1 MVYTNRMETPRET
14 MTISLP
20 PSLKAKVDA
29 LVAKGDYASSSE
41 YFRELARQDIK
52 RRIQEELE
60 SRLLESLDSGAPTP
74 LTKKDFDDI
83 RGEVRHRASLRK
95 AKSSK

>member
-1 MVYTNRMETPRET
+1 METPRET

-20 PSLKAKVDA
+20 PSLKAKVDD
-29 LVAKGDYASSSE
+29 LITRGDYGTASE
-41 YFRELARQDIK
+41 YFRDLVRQDIK
-52 RRIQEELE
+52 RRIQAELE
-60 SRLLESLDSGAPTP
+60 SRLLESLDSGEPTP

-83 RGEVRHRASLRK
+83 RSEVRHRASLRS